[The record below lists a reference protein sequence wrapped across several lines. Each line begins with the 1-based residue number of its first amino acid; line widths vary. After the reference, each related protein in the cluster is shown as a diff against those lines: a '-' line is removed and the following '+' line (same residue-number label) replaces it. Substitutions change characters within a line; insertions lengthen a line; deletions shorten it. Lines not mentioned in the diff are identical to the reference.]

1 MSGADLLARIGAAAE
16 RLRKQRSKRVGDS
29 RLCVRRK
36 TQQMGFY
43 TDVFFGLDRE
53 HRAMEVTLSEAGV
66 DVGRPK
72 PEGAQCSEASKGGQ
86 KCVRA

>member
-1 MSGADLLARIGAAAE
+1 MSGADLLAASGPLPSVCGNNEAKGGRFAALRPPKGATE
-16 RLRKQRSKRVGDS
+16 
-29 RLCVRRK
+29 
-36 TQQMGFY
+36 MGFY
-43 TDVFFGLDRE
+43 TDVFFGLDCE
-53 HRAMEVTLSEAGV
+53 HRAMDVTLSEAGV